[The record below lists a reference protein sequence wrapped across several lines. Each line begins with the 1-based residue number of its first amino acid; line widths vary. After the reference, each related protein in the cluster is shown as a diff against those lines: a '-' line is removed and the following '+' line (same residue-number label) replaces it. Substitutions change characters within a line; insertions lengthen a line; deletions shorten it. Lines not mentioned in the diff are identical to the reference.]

1 MTKSKQ
7 RSIIALALLR
17 LATSNEGNKQALK
30 VRRTLKIEQR
40 ENSKETRNDFEES
53 SKNYSEMYTKKA
65 SGITDIVSDIFVN
78 ERLKL

>member
-1 MTKSKQ
+1 MQS
-7 RSIIALALLR
+7 
-17 LATSNEGNKQALK
+17 EH
-30 VRRTLKIEQR
+30 RTLKIEQR